1 MSLHKVQL
9 ALMVET
15 MPPVPPC
22 LPLVPEVS
30 QEGLLRP
37 YASYSDVTL
46 LHYHLPQQLA
56 SATWEFAA
64 FMDDADC
71 PVREVHV

>member
-1 MSLHKVQL
+1 MNIFVISCNCVVCSAASMGVLG
-9 ALMVET
+9 
-15 MPPVPPC
+15 
-22 LPLVPEVS
+22 LVPEVS

-37 YASYSDVTL
+37 YNSYSDVTL

>member
-1 MSLHKVQL
+1 MGLVIFYIIINLLIFL
-9 ALMVET
+9 ADGFGQ
-15 MPPVPPC
+15 C
-22 LPLVPEVS
+22 LVPEVS

-37 YASYSDVTL
+37 YESYGDVTL

-64 FMDDADC
+64 FMDDKGC